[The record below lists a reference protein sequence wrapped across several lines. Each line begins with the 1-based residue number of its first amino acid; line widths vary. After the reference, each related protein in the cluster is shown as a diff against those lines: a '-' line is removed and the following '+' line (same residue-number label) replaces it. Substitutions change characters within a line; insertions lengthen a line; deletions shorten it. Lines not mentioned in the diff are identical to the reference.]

1 MERTDRF
8 DHDIATGILQDP
20 APPCLSLY
28 QPTHRRVTEI
38 DQDPI
43 RFRNLVKEI
52 EAGLADRL
60 PKAEI
65 QSLLEPFHDLA
76 ADHDF
81 WNHNQD
87 GIAILA
93 TQDLFRVYRLQY
105 AVPER
110 AVVADS
116 FHVKPLL
123 RTLQATDRF
132 QVLALTR
139 EDVHLYEGSESTMD
153 EIPLHPDVP
162 RTITDALG
170 EQLSEPHLTVASYG
184 GVGGGKNPMHHGK
197 GSKEGEVDVDTERF
211 FRAVDRAI
219 TEHHSKP
226 SGLPL
231 ILAALPEHHHLF
243 REVSHNPNLL
253 EAALPVHPDALG
265 SLDELRERALEL
277 FEPHRRARLA
287 ELSERF
293 GSARANGGADDD
305 PAAIA
310 RAAVAGRV
318 DTLLLEQGREMP
330 GRVDSVTGNV
340 DPHGADDVLDDLGQI
355 VRSMGGTVLLVPAE
369 SMPTSSGAAAIH
381 RY

>member
-20 APPCLSLY
+20 TPPCLSLY
-28 QPTHRRVTEI
+28 QPTHRRLTES

-43 RFRNLVKEI
+43 RFRNLVKEL
-52 EAGLADRL
+52 ENGLVDRL
-60 PKAEI
+60 PKGEVQA
-65 QSLLEPFHDLA
+65 LLEPFHDLA

-87 GIAILA
+87 GMAVLA

-105 AVPER
+105 TVPER

-123 RTLQATDRF
+123 RTLEATDRF

-139 EDVHLYEGSESTMD
+139 EDVHLYEGSGSTMD
-153 EIPLHPDVP
+153 EVPLHPDVP

-170 EQLSEPHLTVASYG
+170 DQL
-184 GVGGGKNPMHHGK
+184 
-197 GSKEGEVDVDTERF
+197 TERF
-211 FRAVDRAI
+211 TNFHAGGGGTAIHHGHGGKAAEVDGDAERYFRAVDRAV

-243 REVSHNPNLL
+243 REVSRNPNLL

-265 SLDELRERALEL
+265 SLDELRERTLEL

-287 ELSERF
+287 QLSERF
-293 GSARANGGADDD
+293 GNARANGSGDDD

-310 RAAVAGRV
+310 RAAVSGRV
-318 DTLLLEQGREMP
+318 DTLLLEEGREMP
-330 GRVDSVTGNV
+330 GRVDATTGKI

-355 VRSMGGTVLLVPAE
+355 VRSMGGTVLLVPAD
-369 SMPTSSGAAAIH
+369 SMPATSGAAAIY

>member
-1 MERTDRF
+1 M
-8 DHDIATGILQDP
+8 LQDP
-20 APPCLSLY
+20 TPPCLSLY
-28 QPTHRRVTEI
+28 QPTHRRLTES

-43 RFRNLVKEI
+43 RFRNLVKEL
-52 EAGLADRL
+52 ENGLVDRL
-60 PKAEI
+60 PKGEV

-87 GIAILA
+87 GMAVLA
-93 TQDLFRVYRLQY
+93 TQDLFRVYRLPY
-105 AVPER
+105 TVPER

-123 RTLQATDRF
+123 RTLEATDRF
-132 QVLALTR
+132 QVLAVTR
-139 EDVHLYEGSESTMD
+139 EDVHLYEGSGSTMD
-153 EIPLHPDVP
+153 EVPLHPDVP

-170 EQLSEPHLTVASYG
+170 DQLTERFTNFHA
-184 GVGGGKNPMHHGK
+184 GGGGTAIHHGHGGK
-197 GSKEGEVDVDTERF
+197 AAEVDVDAERF
-211 FRAVDRAI
+211 FRAVDRAV

-287 ELSERF
+287 ALSERF
-293 GSARANGGADDD
+293 GSARANGSGDDD
-305 PAAIA
+305 PAAIG
-310 RAAVAGRV
+310 RAAVSGRV
-318 DTLLLEQGREMP
+318 DTLLLEEGREMP
-330 GRVDSVTGNV
+330 GRVDATTGRI
-340 DPHGADDVLDDLGQI
+340 DRHGADDVLDDLGQI
-355 VRSMGGTVLLVPAE
+355 VRSMGGTVLLVPAD
-369 SMPTSSGAAAIH
+369 SMPAASGAAAIY

>member
-20 APPCLSLY
+20 TPPCLSLY
-28 QPTHRRVTEI
+28 QPTHRRLTES

-43 RFRNLVKEI
+43 RFRNLVKEL
-52 EAGLADRL
+52 ESALVDRL
-60 PKAEI
+60 PKGEV

-76 ADHDF
+76 ADRDF

-87 GIAILA
+87 GMAVLA

-105 AVPER
+105 TVPER

-123 RTLQATDRF
+123 RTLEATDRF
-132 QVLALTR
+132 QVLAVTR
-139 EDVHLYEGSESTMD
+139 EDVHLYEGSGSTMD
-153 EIPLHPDVP
+153 EVPLHPDVP

-170 EQLSEPHLTVASYG
+170 DQLTERFTNFHA
-184 GVGGGKNPMHHGK
+184 GGGGTAIHHGHGGK
-197 GSKEGEVDVDTERF
+197 AAEVDVDAERF
-211 FRAVDRAI
+211 FRAVDRAV

-253 EAALPVHPDALG
+253 EPALPVHPDALG

-287 ELSERF
+287 ALSERF
-293 GSARANGGADDD
+293 GSARANGSGDDD

-310 RAAVAGRV
+310 RAAVSGRV
-318 DTLLLEQGREMP
+318 DTLLLEEGREMP
-330 GRVDSVTGNV
+330 GRVDATTGKI
-340 DPHGADDVLDDLGQI
+340 DRHGADDVLDDLGQI
-355 VRSMGGTVLLVPAE
+355 VRSMGGTVLLVPAD
-369 SMPTSSGAAAIH
+369 SMPATSGAAAIY